1 MSEKDIRVG
10 RATICW
16 CSFHKTWRL
25 PDGSTTR
32 DKLKAQDMA
41 KRMDRI
47 MSGRDKNQ
55 GAV

>member
-1 MSEKDIRVG
+1 MNEKDINVG

-16 CSFHKTWRL
+16 CLFHKTWRL

-32 DKLKAQDMA
+32 DKLKAKNMA

>member
-1 MSEKDIRVG
+1 MNEKDINVG

-32 DKLKAQDMA
+32 DRIKALNVA

-47 MSGRDKNQ
+47 MSGRAKNER
-55 GAV
+55 AV